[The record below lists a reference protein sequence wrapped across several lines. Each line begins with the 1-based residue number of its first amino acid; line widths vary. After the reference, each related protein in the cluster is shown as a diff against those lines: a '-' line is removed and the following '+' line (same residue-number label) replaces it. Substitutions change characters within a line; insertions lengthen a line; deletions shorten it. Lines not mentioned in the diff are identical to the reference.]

1 MKLASLY
8 SSAMATFEDAL
19 TGWEI
24 FFAQSGEV
32 SRSQLNAALT
42 SRGRE
47 PISDR
52 TYKHYSKLLRL
63 GYSDYVSI
71 NRLDI
76 RHANESIFDDGD
88 RARYSDREL
97 SSPGRLLLPR
107 ALDVLT
113 LSGQIGRVSEGYATL
128 RVDKSNDALEA
139 ARATKYD
146 RGVLTFDEVEVE
158 RAVRVAEALDRGP
171 QIDLILAFRSLLE
184 TDLVL
189 PRSPLGLTSTRVIVD
204 LGPEGGV
211 KACKQR
217 CLVAAAGRL
226 PEA

>member
-42 SRGRE
+42 SRGRQ

-113 LSGQIGRVSEGYATL
+113 LSGRIGRVSEGYATL

-158 RAVRVAEALDRGP
+158 RAVRVAEALDRGRP
-171 QIDLILAFRSLLE
+171 VPVVGARS
-184 TDLVL
+184 
-189 PRSPLGLTSTRVIVD
+189 RS
-204 LGPEGGV
+204 
-211 KACKQR
+211 
-217 CLVAAAGRL
+217 
-226 PEA
+226 